1 MCFLFVC
8 KSRWGSSIKIFLHNQ
23 RNKEKESDRSPE
35 SLTRK
40 WRFTKGDLGQKEY
53 WRSCQFQ
60 VAIFVM
66 FCAVRR
72 SIAHSS
78 LMISVSFPEPPVCS
92 STGRGYEGSWVRDC
106 NDLLLDLVPK
116 VFSLL
121 HFTEGRK
128 EGSLNWVRGVTK
140 RLSLP
145 GNKAFCLNTAL
156 FLNFC

>member
-23 RNKEKESDRSPE
+23 INKEKESDRSPE

-66 FCAVRR
+66 LCAVRR

-78 LMISVSFPEPPVCS
+78 LMIFGPFPRAS
-92 STGRGYEGSWVRDC
+92 GMLIHWSRLRGLWVRDC

-145 GNKAFCLNTAL
+145 GNKAFCLNPAL